1 MKNKY
6 IYILTTVI
14 LLLATAL
21 YFILWNTGNILN
33 TDIIN
38 WINSSSWLLNNENI
52 ISESDKQI
60 DISFNEIDPNNYE
73 SVNEFLT
80 YFVNWSWVVLNVD
93 LLEENFYINVYT
105 DNWYIVTR
113 FNKEFIF
120 NIDKIVDKNVKNQ
133 AIMDIYNSYKIDKY
147 ILWEANDFRS
157 WVRLLEEDELS
168 SNMQLH
174 NNLLLPFKWES
185 FLETKNRLESKENK
199 TNDDKQQ
206 LSYLYDFSW
215 EYKKSLNLK
224 SEIGIEAI
232 KYKIEWRVF
241 NLWNA
246 LEWAKVEILN
256 YDNAFAFTN
265 EKWEYSLEFDAYPL
279 TRLRLR
285 WSFDNLSDWYNGVY
299 IIFDSDEQSS
309 SDINFSLHK
318 SDTSKLVN
326 IEEMNKADKLIV
338 KSSLWNEFE
347 FKKWVLLDND
357 GRVYNDDFYAEIFE
371 FNRVTPWMDNFLSLD
386 SFDEIY
392 WYVWDMMITNWM
404 TYLSLKDLEWNE
416 LFISKKN
423 PIITRQYS
431 DIEFMLNNLQIWT
444 SILTENQLDMI
455 LEKSKEEWYPID
467 NTFLWERWIS
477 WFAPW
482 WVLNRTKWLWE
493 NNGIK
498 LLNKSW
504 LKESLYYNVD

>member
-14 LLLATAL
+14 LLLATVL

-215 EYKKSLNLK
+215 EYKK
-224 SEIGIEAI
+224 
-232 KYKIEWRVF
+232 
-241 NLWNA
+241 
-246 LEWAKVEILN
+246 
-256 YDNAFAFTN
+256 
-265 EKWEYSLEFDAYPL
+265 
-279 TRLRLR
+279 
-285 WSFDNLSDWYNGVY
+285 
-299 IIFDSDEQSS
+299 
-309 SDINFSLHK
+309 
-318 SDTSKLVN
+318 
-326 IEEMNKADKLIV
+326 
-338 KSSLWNEFE
+338 
-347 FKKWVLLDND
+347 
-357 GRVYNDDFYAEIFE
+357 
-371 FNRVTPWMDNFLSLD
+371 
-386 SFDEIY
+386 
-392 WYVWDMMITNWM
+392 
-404 TYLSLKDLEWNE
+404 
-416 LFISKKN
+416 
-423 PIITRQYS
+423 
-431 DIEFMLNNLQIWT
+431 
-444 SILTENQLDMI
+444 
-455 LEKSKEEWYPID
+455 
-467 NTFLWERWIS
+467 
-477 WFAPW
+477 
-482 WVLNRTKWLWE
+482 
-493 NNGIK
+493 
-498 LLNKSW
+498 
-504 LKESLYYNVD
+504 